1 MWAVYSGIIFFL
13 LRLIRILSFFLK
25 RIEKE
30 VITKKERMIELCA
43 NPEEVDEEKIVAEQK
58 IMEERFQALEEP
70 LQERGLALGESLQF
84 YQYKR
89 DIEDAQVLR
98 RNFSFIGKFP
108 QQIIK
113 KMVMFNN

>member
-1 MWAVYSGIIFFL
+1 
-13 LRLIRILSFFLK
+13 
-25 RIEKE
+25 
-30 VITKKERMIELCA
+30 MIELCA

-98 RNFSFIGKFP
+98 RNFSFTGNFLSRS
-108 QQIIK
+108 IK
-113 KMVMFNN
+113 RW